1 MGGFLWGFAGTSDD
15 STALYPTLGVATPQV
30 YGSVAAPRAVR
41 VYVPDGTD
49 ARDDVERG
57 KRALRHKFKFWGVLK
72 QWQRHQRR
80 GAMCH
85 ERISAYLILTNLD
98 HREISFYK
106 CLGFCSG

>member
-15 STALYPTLGVATPQV
+15 STALYPTRGVAAPQV

-57 KRALRHKFKFWGVLK
+57 KRALRHKFMDRWPRYKFKFYWGRAKAVPAAPAV
-72 QWQRHQRR
+72 R
-80 GAMCH
+80 A
-85 ERISAYLILTNLD
+85 APA
-98 HREISFYK
+98 
-106 CLGFCSG
+106 